1 MKHSH
6 WLLCVVIMVGPG
18 KSCHCQTSLKSTSG
32 AASSEIKTYSQ
43 SRIELQ
49 NLQISKKM
57 LEKSSQ
63 FLSTEQPCES
73 KRLDDT
79 LNIYSRSRKHT
90 HVKLAV
96 AVNTEGPLI
105 QVLNDRSVSDGGN
118 LCPL

>member
-49 NLQISKKM
+49 NLKENAGKV
-57 LEKSSQ
+57 KSV
-63 FLSTEQPCES
+63 L
-73 KRLDDT
+73 
-79 LNIYSRSRKHT
+79 
-90 HVKLAV
+90 
-96 AVNTEGPLI
+96 VNRAAL
-105 QVLNDRSVSDGGN
+105 
-118 LCPL
+118 